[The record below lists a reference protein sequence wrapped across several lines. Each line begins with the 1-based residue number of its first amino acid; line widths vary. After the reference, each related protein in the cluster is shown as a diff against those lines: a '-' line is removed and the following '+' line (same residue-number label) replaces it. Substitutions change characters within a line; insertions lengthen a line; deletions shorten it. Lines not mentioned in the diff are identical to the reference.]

1 MLIAQITDPHIKP
14 RGRLAYRKVDT
25 AAYLAEAVAAVN
37 ALVTPPDVVLMT
49 GDLVDAGRPE
59 EYGLLR
65 EVLQPLKPP
74 LLPVPGNH
82 DERGAMATAFAD
94 LPFLPRGGG
103 FVQYVVEDWPVRLIG
118 LDSVLPGKGGGE
130 LCGERLA
137 WLDAR
142 LSEQPERPTVLF
154 LHHPPFNTGIGH
166 MDAQG
171 FLGKE
176 AFAAVVR
183 RHPQVER
190 VLCGHMH
197 RAIQVRWAGTIA
209 STAPAPAHQVALDL
223 RDDAPSCFVM
233 EPPGYQL
240 HLWRADSGL
249 VSHTAL
255 IGRWDGPHP
264 FFDPQGALID

>member
-1 MLIAQITDPHIKP
+1 
-14 RGRLAYRKVDT
+14 
-25 AAYLAEAVAAVN
+25 
-37 ALVTPPDVVLMT
+37 
-49 GDLVDAGRPE
+49 
-59 EYGLLR
+59 
-65 EVLQPLKPP
+65 
-74 LLPVPGNH
+74 
-82 DERGAMATAFAD
+82 MA
-94 LPFLPRGGG
+94 PRGGG